1 MKQLLNLKQIA
12 AIVLLAGATS
22 CAENKTPSTPSTQSE
37 NTEVTVFGQLSDDTI
52 AYQPERIFERLI
64 TEKDFSTMV
73 VGKVKACS
81 KDTGNWLTLDADS
94 AELLVEVKDNAFV
107 LPTNLEGKHVS
118 VHGKANIIYGEN
130 GELKAKITATG
141 IELIKMHE

>member
-22 CAENKTPSTPSTQSE
+22 CAENKTPSTQTE
-37 NTEVTVFGQLSDDTI
+37 NSEVTVFGQLSEDTI
-52 AYQPERIFERLI
+52 AYKPEIIFERLI

-81 KDTGNWLTLDADS
+81 KDNGNWLTLDADS

-118 VHGKANIIYGEN
+118 VHGKANIIYGKN

-141 IELIKMHE
+141 IELIKMRE

>member
-1 MKQLLNLKQIA
+1 MKQLLNLRQIA

-22 CAENKTPSTPSTQSE
+22 CAENKTPSTQTE
-37 NTEVTVFGQLSDDTI
+37 NSEVTVFGQLSEDTI
-52 AYQPERIFERLI
+52 AYKPEIIFERLI

-81 KDTGNWLTLDADS
+81 KDNGNWLTMDADS

-118 VHGKANIIYGEN
+118 VHGKANIIYGKN